1 MDLILIQHSEQAAD
15 LSSDARPQSKHSQPW
30 LCNAAREIHLCRGF
44 VAILSAFCFQ
54 GMLTIEFGNTAYRGG
69 EDGLHLIFLWPSE
82 TSYFASQAAV
92 HKDFVGSKAFMY
104 VTHLCQVLHARGNP
118 LQHANELG
126 GRELSLV
133 LL

>member
-1 MDLILIQHSEQAAD
+1 
-15 LSSDARPQSKHSQPW
+15 
-30 LCNAAREIHLCRGF
+30 
-44 VAILSAFCFQ
+44 
-54 GMLTIEFGNTAYRGG
+54 MLTTEFGHAAYHGG
-69 EDGLHLIFLWPSE
+69 EDGLHLIFLWPPE

-92 HKDFVGSKAFMY
+92 HEDFVGSEAFMY

-133 LL
+133 FL

>member
-1 MDLILIQHSEQAAD
+1 
-15 LSSDARPQSKHSQPW
+15 
-30 LCNAAREIHLCRGF
+30 
-44 VAILSAFCFQ
+44 
-54 GMLTIEFGNTAYRGG
+54 MLAIEFGNAAYHGG

-126 GRELSLV
+126 GRELSLMF
-133 LL
+133 L

>member
-1 MDLILIQHSEQAAD
+1 MTS
-15 LSSDARPQSKHSQPW
+15 
-30 LCNAAREIHLCRGF
+30 
-44 VAILSAFCFQ
+44 
-54 GMLTIEFGNTAYRGG
+54 GNTAYHGG
-69 EDGLHLIFLWPSE
+69 EDGLHLIFLRTSE

-92 HKDFVGSKAFMY
+92 HKDFMGSKAFMY

-126 GRELSLV
+126 GRELSLM